1 MNEVRTFRAGSMQEA
16 LAIVRRE
23 LGVEAVILHSRQVT
37 QKRLLPFLKPKE
49 EVEVTAGTGF
59 GVRTVVA
66 RPQAAPLAAASVA
79 AGSPSSLDS
88 SSGPAP
94 RSTPPT
100 EPDTPLSKAAR
111 LAQELERRNSDKAR
125 LEQSLRALEQ
135 QARDQQKLHATPVRR
150 TGAPLPVEVHEPQH
164 LELSM
169 PASGASPPTAPV
181 SEFGGLASSRSR
193 AGNAGPQI
201 RGTSTTGG
209 PASVPTSP
217 AAPTQTSSTTPDLT
231 SPPAPPNQAATLQAA
246 AAQRSLPE
254 VPSEISGRLDAL
266 QKMVESLTRTAH
278 FRGKEEVPPELFEI
292 YTRLID
298 ADIEDEL
305 ARELIFSLRQN
316 CSTDQ
321 LQDAAASNALM
332 TALVEKDIRIANPI
346 RPQSGRRKVV
356 ALVGPT
362 GVGKTTTIAKLAANF
377 RLRDGVKMGLVTV
390 DTYRIAA
397 VEQLR
402 TYAEIID
409 LPMKVVT
416 SPQDMRRALDELSGL
431 DLVLIDTAGRSPRDE
446 LKIQELKQMLAEASV
461 DEVHLVMSLTASV
474 KSIRMTCDQFKAVN
488 PTALVLTK
496 LDEAAGMGSLLSVA
510 REVRLPFSYLTTG
523 QDVPEDIEPAHASRI
538 ARLVLGVDR
547 LFV

>member
-49 EVEVTAGTGF
+49 EVEVTAGTGI

-66 RPQAAPLAAASVA
+66 RPQTAPVAAASVSTA
-79 AGSPSSLDS
+79 SPSGLVGSA
-88 SSGPAP
+88 GPAT
-94 RSTPPT
+94 RSAPPA

-125 LEQSLRALEQ
+125 LEQSLKALEQ
-135 QARDQQKLHATPVRR
+135 QARARQKSHATPVRR
-150 TGAPLPVEVHEPQH
+150 TGAPQPGDVHEPQH
-164 LELSM
+164 LEPSTL
-169 PASGASPPTAPV
+169 AGGANPSAAPV

-193 AGNAGPQI
+193 TVNAGPQI
-201 RGTSTTGG
+201 RGTSTTGD
-209 PASVPTSP
+209 PNSVPAIP
-217 AAPTQTSSTTPDLT
+217 AAPTQVSSATPDPT
-231 SPPAPPNQAATLQAA
+231 SQQAPPNQAATLQAA
-246 AAQRSLPE
+246 AAQRSLGE

-298 ADIEDEL
+298 ADIEDDL

>member
-66 RPQAAPLAAASVA
+66 RPQAAPLAAASGA

-209 PASVPTSP
+209 PASVPASP